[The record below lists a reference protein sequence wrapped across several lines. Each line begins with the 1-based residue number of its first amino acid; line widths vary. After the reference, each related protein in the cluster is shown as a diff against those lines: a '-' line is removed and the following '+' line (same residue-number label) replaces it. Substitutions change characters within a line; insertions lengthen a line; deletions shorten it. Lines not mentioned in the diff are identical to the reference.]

1 MKQLNGLHHVT
12 AITSSAENIYKFYTY
27 ILGMRL
33 VKKNINQDDI
43 HTYHLYFADDR
54 GNPGTNMTF
63 FDFPNIS
70 KSQRGTNELSRTSFR
85 VASDEALTYWEKR
98 LSHYEVIFETGLS
111 YFGKKA
117 ILFEDF
123 DGQRYAIIS
132 DEKNEGILAGEPWH
146 KGPVPDAYAIIGLGP
161 VFIDVSDL
169 SLTHLVLTS
178 VFGMRLTA
186 KEALLSLYEMGDGGN
201 GGSIIVREN
210 RDALDAVSGYG
221 GVHHV
226 AFRVDA
232 KEDLMKWYRELS
244 EMGIA
249 SSGYVER
256 FYFGSLYIRILP
268 NILFELAT
276 DGPGFIDDEETYDV
290 LGEILTLPP
299 HLRPKRSY
307 IESQIRSF
315 DTVRSN
321 KVFEKEIF

>member
-132 DEKNEGILAGEPWH
+132 DEKNEGIPAGEPWH

-210 RDALDAVSGYG
+210 RAALDAVSGYG

-232 KEDLMKWYRELS
+232 KEDLIKWYRELS

-299 HLRPKRSY
+299 HLRSKRSY

>member
-132 DEKNEGILAGEPWH
+132 DEKNEGIPAGEPWH

-210 RDALDAVSGYG
+210 RGALDAVSGYG

-232 KEDLMKWYRELS
+232 KEDLIKWYRELS